1 MQVWKWTKPH
11 KQWQLFR
18 YYYLC
23 HYMYTCVIIIVY
35 HQLRIEKRRQS
46 VIRTTLHYSL
56 IMCYRVS
63 YIIYQIIAYIV
74 VYLNMIL

>member
-1 MQVWKWTKPH
+1 M
-11 KQWQLFR
+11 
-18 YYYLC
+18 
-23 HYMYTCVIIIVY
+23 
-35 HQLRIEKRRQS
+35 IEKRRQS
-46 VIRTTLHYSL
+46 VIRTPLRYSL